1 MMSVPF
7 DWQQLVPN
15 YIRHISRGEIRDEAL
30 VRTKCFVTRV
40 AESAGSPFY
49 RLVTCDDI
57 DERVRL
63 QGTGVVPP
71 AHVQAHARV
80 SGIVQRNAVR

>member
-30 VRTKCFVTRV
+30 VRTKCFVQRV
-40 AESAGSPFY
+40 AESAGLPCS